1 MFHSDHITT
10 ELSVFYNDIDNYI
23 YLEKLL
29 ARDGTDSIPDP
40 EDPSPAY
47 QYVQGHAVVKGG
59 EFLLDF
65 HPHPF
70 DWLHF
75 ENSFSFVDAVNK
87 SGSDSSRYL
96 PFTPPARY
104 QSELRANIAHVGKF
118 VANAFLKLEFN
129 HYWKQDRVLLENGT
143 ETPTPSYSLWNM
155 GLGTDLVSRKQT
167 TMLSIY
173 LTVVN
178 VFDVAYQS
186 HLSRLKYAP
195 ENPANGRAGVF
206 NMGRNLSVKVVVPF
220 TFRRPNVD

>member
-1 MFHSDHITT
+1 
-10 ELSVFYNDIDNYI
+10 
-23 YLEKLL
+23 
-29 ARDGTDSIPDP
+29 
-40 EDPSPAY
+40 
-47 QYVQGHAVVKGG
+47 
-59 EFLLDF
+59 
-65 HPHPF
+65 
-70 DWLHF
+70 
-75 ENSFSFVDAVNK
+75 VNK

-155 GLGTDLVSRKQT
+155 GLGTDLFTRKHT